1 MGKIKR
7 FSGIFFFFLIKLR
20 ENLQVSQTPTAQLL
34 RKTINYSA
42 IHKPKQKENVLLLNE
57 R

>member
-7 FSGIFFFFLIKLR
+7 FSGIFFFKIKLR

-42 IHKPKQKENVLLLNE
+42 IHKPKQKENMLLLNE

>member
-7 FSGIFFFFLIKLR
+7 FSGIFKKKIKLR

-42 IHKPKQKENVLLLNE
+42 IHKPKQKENMLLLNE